1 MIGPKDIVQ
10 LQYKMVTYSCDNCSK
25 VFTQKGHL
33 TAHTKRKTPCKK
45 DNTIEQLVEKKVQEA
60 LAKTNVEPLAKVAE
74 PFVEEPLKTDYTKLT
89 VAELKALCKE
99 RKIKGITSKSK
110 TDLIALLE
118 PKEEPTH
125 PVLETQTTL
134 NLLEECL
141 KVHSLRSVSD
151 KLNLCVGTVKRWQE
165 LKDVPVHY
173 TFDLHK
179 ILSKEI
185 DYSTFSSAAKDQ
197 FFTPVVL
204 AKHCWETFQK
214 HVPSYHTYTFI
225 EPSAGDG
232 SFMKILP
239 AGSIGLDIEPRGDH
253 IQKQDYL
260 TWKPADLKKY
270 IVFGNPPFGLRGH
283 LALNF
288 INHSYEFADYV
299 CFILPQLFESDG
311 KGSPRKRVKGYN
323 LLHSELLTAM
333 FYSPDQQEV
342 KINGVFQIWSKLTQ
356 NPAYALTKPS
366 EENMKV
372 YSLSDGGTV
381 ATTRNKKMIGKCD
394 IYLPST
400 CFGKENMKLYE
411 SFDALPGK
419 KGYGV
424 VFFHDK
430 DAMIAKAKTIDW
442 SAVSFLSTNS
452 AYNLRTSI
460 VFQQFT

>member
-1 MIGPKDIVQ
+1 M
-10 LQYKMVTYSCDNCSK
+10 
-25 VFTQKGHL
+25 
-33 TAHTKRKTPCKK
+33 
-45 DNTIEQLVEKKVQEA
+45 IEQLVEKKVQEA
-60 LAKTNVEPLAKVAE
+60 LAKTNEPS
-74 PFVEEPLKTDYTKLT
+74 TDYTKRT

-99 RKIKGITSKSK
+99 RKIKGITGKSK

-118 PKEEPTH
+118 PKIEQQVTQ
-125 PVLETQTTL
+125 VAQTTL
-134 NLLEECL
+134 HLLEECL
-141 KVHSLRSVSD
+141 KVHSLREVSD

-197 FFTPVVL
+197 FFTPAVL

-214 HVPSYHTYTFI
+214 HVPSYHDYTFI

-232 SFMKILP
+232 SFMKVLP
-239 AGSIGLDIEPRGDH
+239 AGSIGLDIEPRAAP

-342 KINGVFQIWSKLTQ
+342 KINGVFQIWSKLAQ
-356 NPAYALTKPS
+356 NPAYELTKPS

-372 YSLSDGGTV
+372 YSLSDG
-381 ATTRNKKMIGKCD
+381 I
-394 IYLPST
+394 S
-400 CFGKENMKLYE
+400 
-411 SFDALPGK
+411 
-419 KGYGV
+419 
-424 VFFHDK
+424 
-430 DAMIAKAKTIDW
+430 
-442 SAVSFLSTNS
+442 
-452 AYNLRTSI
+452 LRTK
-460 VFQQFT
+460 

>member
-1 MIGPKDIVQ
+1 M
-10 LQYKMVTYSCDNCSK
+10 
-25 VFTQKGHL
+25 
-33 TAHTKRKTPCKK
+33 
-45 DNTIEQLVEKKVQEA
+45 IEQLVEKKVQEA
-60 LAKTNVEPLAKVAE
+60 LVKTNEPS
-74 PFVEEPLKTDYTKLT
+74 TDYTKRT

-99 RKIKGITSKSK
+99 RKIKGITGKSK

-118 PKEEPTH
+118 PKIEQQVTQ
-125 PVLETQTTL
+125 VAQTTL
-134 NLLEECL
+134 HLLEECL
-141 KVHSLRSVSD
+141 KVHSLREVSD

-197 FFTPVVL
+197 FFTPAVL

-214 HVPSYHTYTFI
+214 HVPSYHDYTFI

-232 SFMKILP
+232 SFMKVLP
-239 AGSIGLDIEPRGDH
+239 AGSIGLDIEPRAAP

-342 KINGVFQIWSKLTQ
+342 KINGVFQIWSKLAQ
-356 NPAYALTKPS
+356 NPAYELTKPS

-381 ATTRNKKMIGKCD
+381 ATTRNKKMLGKCD

-400 CFGKENMKLYE
+400 CFGKENMKLYD
-411 SFDALPGK
+411 SFEALPGK

-424 VFFHDK
+424 VFFQDK
-430 DAMIAKAKTIDW
+430 DAMIAKAKKIDW
-442 SAVSFLSTNS
+442 SKVSFLSTNS

-460 VFQQFT
+460 VFQQFV